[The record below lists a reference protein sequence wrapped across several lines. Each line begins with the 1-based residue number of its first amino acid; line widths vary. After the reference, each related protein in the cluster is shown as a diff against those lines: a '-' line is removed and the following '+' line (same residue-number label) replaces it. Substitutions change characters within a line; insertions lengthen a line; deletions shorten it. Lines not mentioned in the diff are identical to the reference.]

1 LDYPT
6 HRKSYVVITHCHNT
20 KKNGEFIIYV
30 NFLKLNLIS
39 KKTPYALP
47 FTNEV
52 LNTIVGQFIYF
63 WSSLKIYITPKIK
76 YKTTLVTD
84 WGTFTWVVMPF
95 GIKNGPP
102 IYQ

>member
-1 LDYPT
+1 
-6 HRKSYVVITHCHNT
+6 VVITYCHNT
-20 KKNGEFIIYV
+20 KNNGEFIIYV
-30 NFLKLNLIS
+30 NFIKLNLVIE
-39 KKTPYALP
+39 KDPYALP
-47 FTNEV
+47 FTTEV

-63 WSSLKIYITPKIK
+63 WSYIYIYIYITPKIK